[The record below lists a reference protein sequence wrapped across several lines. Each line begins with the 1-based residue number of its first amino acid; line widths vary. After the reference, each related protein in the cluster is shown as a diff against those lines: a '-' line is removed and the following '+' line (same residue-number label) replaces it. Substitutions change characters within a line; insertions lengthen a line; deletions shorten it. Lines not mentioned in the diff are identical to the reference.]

1 MIKND
6 YRRAFIMLRPAAA
19 GYGGHAR
26 LERRTLSGSLYF
38 IVTAPEGAGP
48 LAAALVGRQ
57 GGDYTAAVLGT
68 FTRDRRGQ
76 LTLAVPF
83 DPRAID
89 GRPLEAYWWVAVA
102 DAASGATVLTGN
114 VDGSH
119 EVDPAALERAVRAA
133 LVPVGGAP
141 AAGLPEP
148 GEPEPDPESDV
159 KIYRSR
165 RVRAAE
171 AVSANAEVSP
181 PPAPLPGPE
190 EVSAEVA
197 PPPMPEEVP
206 AEVAPPPMPLPGPE
220 VVLAEIAPAPGPEEV
235 PAEAAPLPMPLPS
248 PEVVLA
254 EVAPAP
260 MPEEGPAEAA
270 EIEAGQC
277 EPPRAVA
284 PPQTAAQALG
294 LDITAPWIE
303 PAEPLRRLFA
313 IQAPAEAPLAAD
325 GFVYVATMLPRG
337 GDCLTG
343 LRAANGRITGIRYA
357 LPGAYA
363 PEPPAGLEDYAWN
376 DAGYWV
382 LDIGVS

>member
-26 LERRTLSGSLYF
+26 LERRTLTGSLYF
-38 IVTAPEGAGP
+38 IVTAPEGAEP

-57 GGDYTAAVLGT
+57 GGDYYAAVLGE

-89 GRPLEAYWWVAVA
+89 GRPLEAYWCVAVA
-102 DAASGATVLTGN
+102 DAASGETVLTGN
-114 VDGSH
+114 VDGSR
-119 EVDPAALERAVRAA
+119 EVDPAALERVVRAA
-133 LVPVGGAP
+133 LIPARDAP
-141 AAGLPEP
+141 AADLPEP
-148 GEPEPDPESDV
+148 GEPEPAEMESDV
-159 KIYRSR
+159 KIYRSSR
-165 RVRAAE
+165 NRAAE
-171 AVSANAEVSP
+171 AVPAN
-181 PPAPLPGPE
+181 
-190 EVSAEVA
+190 AEVA
-197 PPPMPEEVP
+197 PPPVSENVPTEIAPTPLPTPEEV
-206 AEVAPPPMPLPGPE
+206 
-220 VVLAEIAPAPGPEEV
+220 LAESA
-235 PAEAAPLPMPLPS
+235 LTPLPS
-248 PEVVLA
+248 PEEVLA
-254 EVAPAP
+254 EVR
-260 MPEEGPAEAA
+260 E
-270 EIEAGQC
+270 GQC
-277 EPPRAVA
+277 EPPQSVA

-294 LDITAPWIE
+294 LDITTPWIE

-313 IQAPAEAPLAAD
+313 TQAPTESPLAAE
-325 GFVYVATMLPRG
+325 GFVYVATVLPQG

-343 LRAANGRITGIRYA
+343 LRAAGGRITGIRYA

>member
-26 LERRTLSGSLYF
+26 LERRTLTGSLYF

-57 GGDYTAAVLGT
+57 GGDYYAALLGE

-89 GRPLEAYWWVAVA
+89 GRPLEAYWWVVVA

-114 VDGSH
+114 VDGSR

-133 LVPVGGAP
+133 LIPARDAP
-141 AAGLPEP
+141 AADLPEP
-148 GEPEPDPESDV
+148 GEPEPAEMESDV
-159 KIYRSR
+159 KIYRSSR
-165 RVRAAE
+165 NRAAE
-171 AVSANAEVSP
+171 AVPAN
-181 PPAPLPGPE
+181 
-190 EVSAEVA
+190 AEVA
-197 PPPMPEEVP
+197 PPPVPENVP
-206 AEVAPPPMPLPGPE
+206 T
-220 VVLAEIAPAPGPEEV
+220 EIAPT
-235 PAEAAPLPMPLPS
+235 PLPS
-248 PEVVLA
+248 PEEVLA
-254 EVAPAP
+254 EVAPTP
-260 MPEEGPAEAA
+260 LPSPEEVLAEVAPPSLPEAA
-270 EIEAGQC
+270 QAEEVREGQC
-277 EPPRAVA
+277 EPPQSVA

-294 LDITAPWIE
+294 LDITTPWIE

-313 IQAPAEAPLAAD
+313 TQAPAESPLAAE
-325 GFVYVATMLPRG
+325 GFVYVSTMLPRG

-343 LRAANGRITGIRYA
+343 LRAAGGRITGIRYA
-357 LPGAYA
+357 LPGVYA

>member
-26 LERRTLSGSLYF
+26 LERRTLTGSLYF

-57 GGDYTAAVLGT
+57 GGDYYAAVLGE

-89 GRPLEAYWWVAVA
+89 GRPPEAYWWVAVA

-114 VDGSH
+114 VDGSR
-119 EVDPAALERAVRAA
+119 EVDPAALEWAVRAA
-133 LVPVGGAP
+133 LIPARDAP
-141 AAGLPEP
+141 AADLPEP
-148 GEPEPDPESDV
+148 GEPEPAEMESDV
-159 KIYRSR
+159 KIYRSSR
-165 RVRAAE
+165 NRAAE
-171 AVSANAEVSP
+171 AVPAN
-181 PPAPLPGPE
+181 
-190 EVSAEVA
+190 AEVA
-197 PPPMPEEVP
+197 PPPVSENVP
-206 AEVAPPPMPLPGPE
+206 T
-220 VVLAEIAPAPGPEEV
+220 EIAPT
-235 PAEAAPLPMPLPS
+235 PLPS
-248 PEVVLA
+248 PEEVLA
-254 EVAPAP
+254 EVR
-260 MPEEGPAEAA
+260 E
-270 EIEAGQC
+270 GQC
-277 EPPRAVA
+277 EPPQSVA
-284 PPQTAAQALG
+284 PPQTAAQTLG
-294 LDITAPWIE
+294 LDITTPWIE

-313 IQAPAEAPLAAD
+313 TQAPAESPLAAE
-325 GFVYVATMLPRG
+325 GFVYVATVLPQG

-343 LRAANGRITGIRYA
+343 LRAAGGRITGIRYA

>member
-26 LERRTLSGSLYF
+26 LERRTLTGSLYF
-38 IVTAPEGAGP
+38 IVTAPEGAEP

-57 GGDYTAAVLGT
+57 GGDYYAAVLGE

-102 DAASGATVLTGN
+102 DAASGETVLTGN
-114 VDGSH
+114 VDGSR
-119 EVDPAALERAVRAA
+119 EVDPAALERVVRAA
-133 LVPVGGAP
+133 LIPARDAP
-141 AAGLPEP
+141 AADLPEP
-148 GEPEPDPESDV
+148 GEPEPAEMESDV
-159 KIYRSR
+159 KIYRSSR
-165 RVRAAE
+165 NRAAE
-171 AVSANAEVSP
+171 AVPAN
-181 PPAPLPGPE
+181 
-190 EVSAEVA
+190 AEVA
-197 PPPMPEEVP
+197 PPPVSENVP
-206 AEVAPPPMPLPGPE
+206 T
-220 VVLAEIAPAPGPEEV
+220 EIAPT
-235 PAEAAPLPMPLPS
+235 PLPS
-248 PEVVLA
+248 PEEVLAESAPTPLPSPEEVLA
-254 EVAPAP
+254 EVAPTP
-260 MPEEGPAEAA
+260 LPSPEEVLAEVAPTPLPSPEEVLA
-270 EIEAGQC
+270 EVREGQC
-277 EPPRAVA
+277 EPPQSVA

-294 LDITAPWIE
+294 LDITTPWIE

-313 IQAPAEAPLAAD
+313 TQAPAESPLAAE
-325 GFVYVATMLPRG
+325 GFVYVATVLPQG

-343 LRAANGRITGIRYA
+343 LKAAEGRITGIRYA